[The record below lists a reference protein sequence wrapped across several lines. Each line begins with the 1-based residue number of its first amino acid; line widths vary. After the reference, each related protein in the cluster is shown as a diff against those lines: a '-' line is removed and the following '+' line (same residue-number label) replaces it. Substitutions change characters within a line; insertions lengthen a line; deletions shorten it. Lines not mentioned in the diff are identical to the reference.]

1 MRALHL
7 LLGILSPRERQQA
20 LLLVPLVAL
29 VALAEV
35 AGIASVLPFLALVA
49 DPSSIDRNLVL
60 AWAFVRFGDGG
71 PNRFLILVGIAVN
84 LVLLLTNALQA
95 LRTYALTRYGT
106 MRQHAIAVRLL
117 RRYLQQPYAFFLR
130 HNGSTLAAN
139 VVTEANQVVNQ
150 VLLPG
155 LTIIARGT
163 SAVAILAL
171 LILFDPSVA
180 GSVGLVLGGTYM
192 LLLYFMRRYLG
203 RAGRERVRANQAR
216 LQAANEAFGAIK
228 DLKLSGREGAMVR
241 RFAQPSRTIAL
252 FDTHTTI
259 IRALPR
265 YVFDALAFGSIVL
278 IVVLSLL
285 RGESA
290 SSLLPVLGVYAF
302 AGYRLLPALQEI
314 FKALA
319 SMRYGLGALET
330 IHATLAPSDLAT
342 TPGDRAPGDAPEV
355 PEASAPLPFAHELR
369 TERLSFRYAEGPPV
383 LHDIDLRIPAR
394 SSVAFVGPTG
404 SGKSTLIDLLI
415 GLHPPSAG
423 AITIDGV
430 PLEPPY
436 LRAWQRQIG
445 YVPQAIFL
453 LDDTVR
459 RNIALGVPD
468 AQIDPARV
476 RAAAALAQVDH
487 FIETDLPLAYDTVI
501 GERGVRLSGG
511 QRQRIGIA
519 RALYHDPAVLVL
531 DEATSAL
538 DGETERALFD
548 AIGHLA
554 GIKTIVLIA
563 HRLSTVEACDTV
575 YLLEG
580 GRISDSGRY
589 HELLARSG
597 RLQSMARQS

>member
-1 MRALHL
+1 MHALHL

-20 LLLVPLVAL
+20 LLLVPLVVL

-49 DPSSIDRNLVL
+49 DPSSIDRNPVL
-60 AWAFVRFGDGG
+60 AWAFARFGDGG
-71 PNRFLILVGIAVN
+71 PNRFLVLVGIAVT

-117 RRYLQQPYAFFLR
+117 RRYLEQPYAFFLR

-163 SAVAILAL
+163 SAVTILAL

-192 LLLYFMRRYLG
+192 LLLYVMRRYLS

-228 DLKLSGREGAMVR
+228 DLKLSGREAAMVR
-241 RFAQPSRTIAL
+241 RFAQPSRAIAL
-252 FDTHTTI
+252 FDTRTTI
-259 IRALPR
+259 IKALPR
-265 YVFDALAFGSIVL
+265 YALDALAFGSIVV
-278 IVVLSLL
+278 IVVLFLL

-290 SSLLPVLGVYAF
+290 SGLLPVLGVYAF

-330 IHATLAPSDLAT
+330 IHATLAPGNLP
-342 TPGDRAPGDAPEV
+342 PGAAPEV
-355 PEASAPLPFAHELR
+355 PDASAPLPFQYELR
-369 TERLSFRYAEGPPV
+369 AERLSFRYAEGPPV
-383 LHDIDLRIPAR
+383 LHDIDLRIRAR

-415 GLHPPSAG
+415 GLHAPSAG

-430 PLEPPY
+430 PLDPPH

-468 AQIDPARV
+468 AQIDSARV

-487 FIETDLPLAYDTVI
+487 FIESDLPLAYETVI

-554 GIKTIVLIA
+554 GIKTIILIA

-580 GRISDSGRY
+580 GRIRDSGPY
-589 HELLARSG
+589 HELFERSE
-597 RLQSMARQS
+597 RLRAMASPS